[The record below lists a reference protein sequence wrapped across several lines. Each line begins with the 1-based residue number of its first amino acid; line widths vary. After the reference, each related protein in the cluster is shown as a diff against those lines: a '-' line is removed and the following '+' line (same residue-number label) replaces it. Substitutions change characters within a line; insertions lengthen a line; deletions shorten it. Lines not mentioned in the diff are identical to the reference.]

1 MFRYAAHRE
10 RRVTSIALVLSLLLA
25 ALGALGIASPQRF
38 VSVVRFFETSTGL
51 YLAAALRGVL
61 GVALLFS
68 APISHAPEVLSI
80 AGVIFIVA
88 GIIALFYALQRSRK
102 PPRLLAGTG
111 VGVRGWAAVTS
122 VLGLSLAYA
131 LAP

>member
-1 MFRYAAHRE
+1 M
-10 RRVTSIALVLSLLLA
+10 TLIALFLSFLLA
-25 ALGALGIASPQRF
+25 ALGVLGIASPQRF
-38 VSVVRFFETSTGL
+38 LRVVRFFETPTGL
-51 YLAAALRGVL
+51 YLAAALRVVL

-68 APISHAPEVLSI
+68 APMSRAPEVLRI

-88 GIIALFYALQRSRK
+88 GITAQFYALQRSRK

-111 VGVRGWAAVTS
+111 VGVRGWAAITL

>member
-1 MFRYAAHRE
+1 M
-10 RRVTSIALVLSLLLA
+10 TLIALVLSLLLA
-25 ALGALGIASPQRF
+25 AFGALGIGAPQRF
-38 VSVVRFFETSTGL
+38 LSVVRFFETPTGL
-51 YLAAALRGVL
+51 YLATALRMVL

-68 APISHAPEVLSI
+68 APMSRAPEVLRI
-80 AGVIFIVA
+80 AGFIFIVA
-88 GIIALFYALQRSRK
+88 GIIASFYSLQRSRK

-111 VGVRGWAAVTS
+111 VGVRVWAAITF

>member
-1 MFRYAAHRE
+1 MTL
-10 RRVTSIALVLSLLLA
+10 VALVLSLLLA
-25 ALGALGIASPQRF
+25 ALGALGMASPQRF
-38 VSVVRFFETSTGL
+38 LSVVRFFEAPTGL
-51 YLAAALRGVL
+51 YLTAALRVVL
-61 GVALLFS
+61 GVALFFS
-68 APISHAPEVLSI
+68 APMSRAPEVMRI

-88 GIIALFYALQRSRK
+88 GIIAPFYALQRSRK

-111 VGVRGWAAVTS
+111 VGVRGWSAITF